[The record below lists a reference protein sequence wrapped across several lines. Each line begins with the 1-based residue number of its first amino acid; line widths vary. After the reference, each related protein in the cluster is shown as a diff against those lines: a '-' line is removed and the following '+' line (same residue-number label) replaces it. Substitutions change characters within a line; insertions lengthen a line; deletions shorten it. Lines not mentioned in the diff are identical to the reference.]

1 MILQNNIEQIQGY
14 LESHDVLALGE
25 TVTNLTKPGD
35 GNMNFTLRVSTNQKS
50 YIIKQ
55 SRPYVEKY
63 PQVEAPEDR
72 CIREAEFYHLISPYA
87 SIANMTPVLFLVD
100 RENNIL
106 LMEDFGD
113 ASDFTH
119 LYHTDEV
126 LDDKDLEVIM
136 TFAAN
141 LHNSVKAENTPFIIE
156 NAEMRKLNHEHMCIY
171 PFMVEN
177 GLDLDTICQGLQEVA
192 MKYKN
197 DEKLKSKIVEMG
209 QEYLSNGTTLLH
221 GDYFLGSWL
230 STSHG
235 IKIIDPEFC
244 FFGDPSFE
252 VGVTIAH
259 LYMADQPE
267 ATVQKAINYY
277 KAIALL
283 DENKAFQFAGLEI
296 MRRILGLAQL
306 PLNLNLKKRT
316 DLLDRAHSFI
326 LK

>member
-14 LESHDVLALGE
+14 LESNNVLALGE

-35 GNMNFTLRVSTNQKS
+35 GNMNFTLRVKTDKNS

-63 PQVEAPEDR
+63 PQVAAPEDR
-72 CIREAEFYHLISPYA
+72 CLREAEFYHLIATYGNIA
-87 SIANMTPVLFLVD
+87 SMTPELYLVD
-100 RENNIL
+100 REHNIL
-106 LMEDFGD
+106 LMQDFGD

-119 LYHTDEV
+119 LYHADEIM
-126 LDDKDLEVIM
+126 DDQDLEIIM

-141 LHNSVKAENTPFIIE
+141 LHNSINIDHTPITIE
-156 NAEMRKLNHEHMCIY
+156 NKEMRKLNHEHMCIY

-177 GLDLDTICQGLQEVA
+177 GIDLDTICQGLQEVA

-230 STSHG
+230 KTNHG

-244 FFGDPSFE
+244 FFGDQSFE

-259 LYMADQPE
+259 LYMAHQPE

-277 KAIALL
+277 KAIAHL
-283 DENKAFQFAGLEI
+283 DENKVFQFAGLEI

-306 PLNLNLKKRT
+306 PLNHNLLKRS
-316 DLLDRAHSFI
+316 DLLDRAYTFI